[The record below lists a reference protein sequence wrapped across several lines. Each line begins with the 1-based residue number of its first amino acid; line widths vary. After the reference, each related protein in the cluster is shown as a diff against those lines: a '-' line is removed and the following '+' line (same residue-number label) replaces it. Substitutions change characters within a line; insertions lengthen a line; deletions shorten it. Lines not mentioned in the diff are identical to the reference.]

1 VTQLSVIARAAGAS
15 ESSLSASTSLSEDAR
30 AFLQRRVSAVGRVL
44 ALIFG
49 TFLAIRVVVG
59 LTVADALG
67 PAESA
72 WNALPLLVTS
82 VLAFLV
88 LWLACRRGRRSL
100 RAIRSIEGAC
110 LLVGCTATMLLPT
123 QVPYAARPDYI
134 VLLALGLIIIA
145 RAVYVPGSARDTLA
159 IGIVLGVPLLV
170 ILHGVHRTGHDPA
183 HFTALAH
190 PLVLESSYLWAVRWT
205 VIDGVW
211 WLALVAVATATS
223 HVIYGL
229 RREVS
234 DARKLGQYTLGEKIG
249 EGGMGAV
256 YRASHAMLRRPA
268 AVKLLPPERLGAQA
282 TARFEREVQLTA
294 VLTHPNTVR
303 VFDYGRTPDGVLYYV
318 MELLEGATLAEVVA
332 ATGPMPAGRVVHVL
346 DHLVGAL
353 AEAHGIG
360 LIHRDIKPA
369 NVILAEQ
376 GGVRDV
382 VKVVDFG
389 LVKEVARQPEP
400 GVSTAPELT
409 QANTIAG
416 TPYYMA
422 PEAIKA
428 PATVDA
434 RSDLYAVGAV
444 GYYLITGRDVFSG
457 GNSFEVFAHHL
468 HTPPVPPSQRL
479 GEPVSADLEEL
490 LLHCL
495 AKDPAQRPADARTLL
510 ASLRR
515 LRDAGTW
522 SESHAAAWWGEHA
535 TAVRSRRARPATATD
550 STMAVDLDHR
560 LDGILDRRAD
570 PAAPTAR

>member
-1 VTQLSVIARAAGAS
+1 VTQLSVIARAAGSRESLPAS
-15 ESSLSASTSLSEDAR
+15 STTLSEDAR

-49 TFLAIRVVVG
+49 TFLALRT
-59 LTVADALG
+59 LVALSARNLLG
-67 PAESA
+67 TDSQVWAA
-72 WNALPLLVTS
+72 VPLLVISTTS
-82 VLAFLV
+82 FAT
-88 LWLACRRGRRSL
+88 LWLSCRRGRRSVRFL
-100 RAIRSIEGAC
+100 RVMETTCI
-110 LLVGCTATMLLPT
+110 LVGCTATMLMPT
-123 QVPYAARPDYI
+123 QVPYVIRPDYI
-134 VLLALGLIIIA
+134 VLLSLSMILVA
-145 RAVYVPGSARDTLA
+145 RAAYVPGRARYTLA
-159 IGIVLGVPLLV
+159 LGALLAVPMLI
-170 ILHGVHRTGHDPA
+170 ILHEVHVAGHDPA
-183 HFTALAH
+183 HYSPLANPMIRESPEEWAL
-190 PLVLESSYLWAVRWT
+190 RWT
-205 VIDGVW
+205 LLDGAW
-211 WLALVAVATATS
+211 WVALTATATATS

-229 RREVS
+229 RKEVT
-234 DARKLGQYTLGEKIG
+234 DAHKLGQYTLGEKIG

-282 TARFEREVQLTA
+282 LARFEREVQLTA
-294 VLTHPNTVR
+294 LLTHPNTVR
-303 VFDYGRTPDGVLYYV
+303 VFDYGRTPDGILYYA
-318 MELLEGATLAEVVA
+318 MELLEGATLAEVVS

-376 GGVRDV
+376 GGVLDV

-389 LVKEVARQPEP
+389 LVKEVAREP
-400 GVSTAPELT
+400 VAGAATTPQVT

-428 PATVDA
+428 PASVDA

-444 GYYLITGRDVFSG
+444 GYYLVTGRDVFSG
-457 GNSFEVFAHHL
+457 GTAFEVFAHHL
-468 HTPPVPPSQRL
+468 HTAPVPPSQRL

-490 LLHCL
+490 LLACL
-495 AKDPAQRPADARTLL
+495 AKEPAQRPSDARTLL
-510 ASLRR
+510 GSLRR

-522 SESHAAAWWGEHA
+522 SEPHAAAWWAEHGA
-535 TAVRSRRARPATATD
+535 AVRSRRARPATATD

-560 LDGILDRRAD
+560 FDGVLDRRRDSAGS
-570 PAAPTAR
+570 TAR

>member
-1 VTQLSVIARAAGAS
+1 
-15 ESSLSASTSLSEDAR
+15 
-30 AFLQRRVSAVGRVL
+30 
-44 ALIFG
+44 
-49 TFLAIRVVVG
+49 
-59 LTVADALG
+59 
-67 PAESA
+67 
-72 WNALPLLVTS
+72 
-82 VLAFLV
+82 
-88 LWLACRRGRRSL
+88 
-100 RAIRSIEGAC
+100 
-110 LLVGCTATMLLPT
+110 
-123 QVPYAARPDYI
+123 
-134 VLLALGLIIIA
+134 
-145 RAVYVPGSARDTLA
+145 
-159 IGIVLGVPLLV
+159 
-170 ILHGVHRTGHDPA
+170 
-183 HFTALAH
+183 
-190 PLVLESSYLWAVRWT
+190 
-205 VIDGVW
+205 
-211 WLALVAVATATS
+211 
-223 HVIYGL
+223 
-229 RREVS
+229 
-234 DARKLGQYTLGEKIG
+234 
-249 EGGMGAV
+249 
-256 YRASHAMLRRPA
+256 
-268 AVKLLPPERLGAQA
+268 LLPPERLGAQA
-282 TARFEREVQLTA
+282 MARFEREVQLTA

-303 VFDYGRTPDGVLYYV
+303 VFDYGRTPDGVLYYA
-318 MELLEGATLAEVVA
+318 MELLDGATLAEVVA

-376 GGVRDV
+376 GGVLDV

-457 GNSFEVFAHHL
+457 GTSFEVFAHHL

-495 AKDPAQRPADARTLL
+495 AKEPAARPADARTLL

-522 SESHAAAWWGEHA
+522 TESHAAAWWAEHG

-560 LDGILDRRAD
+560 LEGLLDRRAD

>member
-1 VTQLSVIARAAGAS
+1 VTQLSVIARAAGSRESLPAS
-15 ESSLSASTSLSEDAR
+15 STTLSEDAR
-30 AFLQRRVSAVGRVL
+30 GFLQRRVSAVGRVL

-49 TFLAIRVVVG
+49 TFLCIRVIVG
-59 LTVADALG
+59 LTIPDVLG
-67 PAESA
+67 SPEQA
-72 WNALPLLVTS
+72 WDALPLLVSS
-82 VLAFLV
+82 VTAFLV
-88 LWLACRRGRRSL
+88 LWLTCRRGRRSL
-100 RAIRSIEGAC
+100 RTIRTLEGGC
-110 LLVGCTATMLLPT
+110 LLIGCTATMLMPT
-123 QVPYAARPDYI
+123 QVPYLIRPDYI
-134 VLLALGLIIIA
+134 VLLGLGLITIA
-145 RAVYVPGSARDTLA
+145 RAVYVPGSARYTLA
-159 IGIVLGVPLLV
+159 IGAALAVPFLV
-170 ILHGVHRTGHDPA
+170 IAYEVHRTGHDPA
-183 HFTALAH
+183 HYTALADEM
-190 PLVLESSYLWAVRWT
+190 VRESPAQWAQRWT
-205 VIDGVW
+205 IIDAVW
-211 WLALVAVATATS
+211 WLSLTSVATATS

-229 RREVS
+229 RKEVN
-234 DARKLGQYTLGEKIG
+234 DAHKLGQYTLGEKIG

-282 TARFEREVQLTA
+282 LARFEREVQLTA
-294 VLTHPNTVR
+294 LLTHPNTVR
-303 VFDYGRTPDGVLYYV
+303 VFDYGRTPDGILYYA
-318 MELLEGATLAEVVA
+318 MELLEGATLAEVVS

-376 GGVRDV
+376 GGVLDV

-389 LVKEVARQPEP
+389 LVKEVAREP
-400 GVSTAPELT
+400 VAGAATTPQVT

-428 PATVDA
+428 PASVDA

-444 GYYLITGRDVFSG
+444 GYYLVTGRDVFSG
-457 GNSFEVFAHHL
+457 GTAFEVFAHHL
-468 HTPPVPPSQRL
+468 HTAPVPPSQRL

-490 LLHCL
+490 LLACL
-495 AKDPAQRPADARTLL
+495 AKEPAQRPSDARTLQ
-510 ASLRR
+510 AALRR

-522 SESHAAAWWGEHA
+522 GESHAAAWWAEHGA
-535 TAVRSRRARPATATD
+535 AVRSRRARPATATD

-560 LDGILDRRAD
+560 LDDALGRAG
-570 PAAPTAR
+570 